1 MKKLLLLLLLL
12 PLVFAQTEWF
22 QSATVTTELN
32 VSSTIDLTAQGPNPA
47 VESVKADVIF
57 VPKNSDFVAVRKFDT
72 LPSAVVTADRASY
85 YWKTPAISTL
95 SYKYSAV
102 VETANAVQRARAKI
116 PYPIQISNELKRY
129 TLPTKNIDSNNQE
142 VAEQA
147 RVLAQNEDDLF
158 VLASKIGTWVKS
170 NVNYNLSTLTA
181 EVSQPAS
188 WVLQN
193 KYGVCDEI
201 TSLYIAMLR
210 SLNIPARFIS
220 GIAYSNNPESP
231 GWGAHGWA
239 EVYFP
244 GTGWIPFDVTFG
256 EFGWTDPAH
265 IKLKESLDPQEPTT
279 VFEWKAKD
287 VNVKVHDLA
296 ISAGLLEA
304 KGKVPSELKFTVSP
318 IRARTG
324 FMSYNGI
331 VLDVENL
338 ADYYVGSEFTLAN
351 VADLRLLSNETQQII
366 LPPRE
371 KGRLFWKIRVKE
383 GLDPEYQYEIPI
395 QVYNVKNESAKSAFS
410 VGAWDVSFSLSDVE
424 TSIAKLTASQHEML
438 DLACAFE
445 NDMIWTDAGKLNCI
459 LQNRAD
465 SQITVNVCLKECKEA
480 TIPAKDSLPLSFI
493 VPAVA
498 PGPHEAE
505 VTATSGTTVKK
516 AVLTIVR
523 LDNPKITIKN
533 VIAPEKTNYGET
545 FALKFRL
552 VRESVSFP
560 QNVTVKV
567 EGGGASATVDVG
579 ELFIDQDVAV
589 NIRSDQLYSGYP
601 MFNIDVSYKD
611 VFGKEYT
618 ARSNAYVKVTGV
630 PWHKRLLGWLV
641 DLF

>member
-1 MKKLLLLLLLL
+1 MKRLLLLLLLL
-12 PLVFAQTEWF
+12 PLAFAQTDWF

-32 VSSTIDLTAQGPNPA
+32 ISSTIDLSAQGSNPA

-57 VPKNSDFVAVRKFDT
+57 VPKNSEFVAVRKFDT
-72 LPSAVVTADRASY
+72 IPSAVVTADRASY
-85 YWKTPAISTL
+85 YWKTPAIGKLT
-95 SYKYSAV
+95 YQYSAI

-116 PYPIQISNELKRY
+116 PYPLQISKDLRKY
-129 TLPTKNIDSNNQE
+129 TLPTKNIDSDNQE
-142 VAEQA
+142 VANQA
-147 RVLAQNEDDLF
+147 RILARDEDDLF
-158 VLASKIGTWVKS
+158 LLASKIGTWVKT

-193 KYGVCDEI
+193 KYGVCDEL

-220 GIAYSNNPESP
+220 GIAYSNNPQSI

-256 EFGWTDPAH
+256 ELGWTDPAH

-318 IRARTG
+318 IRARVG

-338 ADYYVGSEFTLAN
+338 ADYYVSSEFTLAN
-351 VADLRLLSNETQQII
+351 VADLQLLSNESQTII
-366 LPPRE
+366 LPPRGR
-371 KGRLFWKIRVKE
+371 GRLFWKIKVKE

-395 QVYNVKNESAKSAFS
+395 QVYNVKNESAKTAFS
-410 VGAWDVSFSLSDVE
+410 VGAWDVTFSSSDVDS
-424 TSIAKLTASQHEML
+424 SIAKLTASQREMM

-445 NDMIWTDAGKLNCI
+445 NDMIWTDTGKLNCL

-465 SQITVNVCLKECKEA
+465 SKITANVCLKECKEV
-480 TIPAKDSLPLSFI
+480 TVFAKDSLQLSFN
-493 VPAVA
+493 VPAAA
-498 PGPHEAE
+498 PGPHEVE
-505 VTATSGTTVKK
+505 VTATSGTIVKK
-516 AVLTIVR
+516 AVLTIIR
-523 LDNPKITIKN
+523 LDSPKITIKN
-533 VIAPEKTNYGET
+533 VRAPEETNYGET

-552 VRESVSFP
+552 VRESVSYP
-560 QNVTVKV
+560 QNATVKV
-567 EGGGASATVDVG
+567 NGGGASATVDVG
-579 ELFIDQDVAV
+579 ELLIDQDVVV
-589 NIRSDQLYSGYP
+589 NIRSDQLYSSYP
-601 MFNIDVSYKD
+601 MFDIDVSYKD
-611 VFGKEYT
+611 VFGKEYA
-618 ARSNAYVKVTGV
+618 ARTNTYVKVTGV
-630 PWHKRLLGWLV
+630 PWHKRFLGWFV
-641 DLF
+641 NLF